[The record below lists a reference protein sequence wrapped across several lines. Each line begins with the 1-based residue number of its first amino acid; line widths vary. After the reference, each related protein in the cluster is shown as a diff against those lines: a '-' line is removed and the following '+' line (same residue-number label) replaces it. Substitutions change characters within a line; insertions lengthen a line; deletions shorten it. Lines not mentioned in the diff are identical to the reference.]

1 MRKEEQEDKVRFC
14 KTMKEAGKGKGE
26 LCKSHTAKAKSC
38 GVVFFRGKPTYFGL
52 VRCCLHCVLAVFVG
66 QLAFLSAC
74 VQTCGGLGWFL
85 YFSLQHLHLSHD
97 V

>member
-38 GVVFFRGKPTYFGL
+38 GVVFFVANNIL
-52 VRCCLHCVLAVFVG
+52 WSC
-66 QLAFLSAC
+66 
-74 VQTCGGLGWFL
+74 
-85 YFSLQHLHLSHD
+85 
-97 V
+97 